1 MTLEAQATS
10 LRQELAKE
18 AYTINYTLAKNPEIS
33 SQEFKS
39 AALICDMLE
48 AHGMTVTRELA
59 GLPTA
64 FKAAVVRS
72 SQPQGRLAI
81 LCEYDALPEI
91 GHACGHCASGSSS
104 VLAALTLHA
113 LAAQLAENGNDLGV
127 DVDIIGT
134 PDEEAAGGKV
144 DLVKA
149 GVFDGYDFAMMVHM
163 AGVETRANADFLA
176 LDDYRVAF
184 HGKPAHAAGEPWN
197 GINALNG
204 AQLALQALDM
214 LRQQVRPETRI
225 GYYIVKGGSASNIIP
240 DYAEIEV
247 CVRHTERAYLDTV
260 VARVMKCLEGAAL
273 ATGTTHTVTQFG
285 QKYDNMRWNETG
297 TAIIEEVMDSLSIPY
312 VTGHPT
318 EIGSSDIGNV
328 SYVCPAFHPELRL
341 KGDDKVCHTKEFAA
355 AMEEPTIET
364 TINEASDMIIH
375 TMLRLAQHPEELA
388 AIKKE
393 FMAQQK

>member
-39 AALICDMLE
+39 AALICDVLE
-48 AHGMTVTRELA
+48 THGMTVTRELA
-59 GLPTA
+59 DLPTA
-64 FKAAVVRS
+64 FKAEVVRS
-72 SQPQGRLAI
+72 SKPQGRLAI

-113 LAAQLAENGNDLGV
+113 LATQLADSGDDLGV
-127 DVDIIGT
+127 DADIIGT

-184 HGKPAHAAGEPWN
+184 YGKPAHAAGEPWN
-197 GINALNG
+197 GINGVERG
-204 AQLALQALDM
+204 A
-214 LRQQVRPETRI
+214 VSVTSI
-225 GYYIVKGGSASNIIP
+225 GYAPSASATGNAHRLLHCKRRQCFQYYSRLRRNRSMRAP
-240 DYAEIEV
+240 YGTGVSRYGGGPCYEMLGRGSTGNRDYAHGNAV
-247 CVRHTERAYLDTV
+247 
-260 VARVMKCLEGAAL
+260 
-273 ATGTTHTVTQFG
+273 
-285 QKYDNMRWNETG
+285 W
-297 TAIIEEVMDSLSIPY
+297 
-312 VTGHPT
+312 T
-318 EIGSSDIGNV
+318 EI
-328 SYVCPAFHPELRL
+328 R
-341 KGDDKVCHTKEFAA
+341 
-355 AMEEPTIET
+355 
-364 TINEASDMIIH
+364 
-375 TMLRLAQHPEELA
+375 
-388 AIKKE
+388 
-393 FMAQQK
+393 

>member
-39 AALICDMLE
+39 ATLICDVLE

-197 GINALNG
+197 GINALNVGYAPSAG
-204 AQLALQALDM
+204 ATGNAHRLLYCKRRQCFQYYSR
-214 LRQQVRPETRI
+214 LRRNRSMRAPYGTGVSR
-225 GYYIVKGGSASNIIP
+225 YGGGPCYEMFGRGSTGNG
-240 DYAEIEV
+240 DYAHGNAV
-247 CVRHTERAYLDTV
+247 
-260 VARVMKCLEGAAL
+260 
-273 ATGTTHTVTQFG
+273 
-285 QKYDNMRWNETG
+285 W
-297 TAIIEEVMDSLSIPY
+297 
-312 VTGHPT
+312 T
-318 EIGSSDIGNV
+318 EI
-328 SYVCPAFHPELRL
+328 R
-341 KGDDKVCHTKEFAA
+341 
-355 AMEEPTIET
+355 
-364 TINEASDMIIH
+364 
-375 TMLRLAQHPEELA
+375 
-388 AIKKE
+388 
-393 FMAQQK
+393 